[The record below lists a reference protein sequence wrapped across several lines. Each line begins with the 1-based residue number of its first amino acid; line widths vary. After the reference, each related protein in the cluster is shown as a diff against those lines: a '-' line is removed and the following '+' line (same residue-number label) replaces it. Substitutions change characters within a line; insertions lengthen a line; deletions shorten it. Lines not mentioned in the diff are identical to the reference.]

1 MWNLTGNRS
10 NKRIRA
16 LALVLFA
23 AAGALFYS
31 SPSAAAEFGTIST
44 FTQGMLETFRTSF
57 QSVENRVHQAAL
69 ALFAALFL
77 CQFAW
82 SVIQLMLTESLTF
95 ASVVA
100 TVIRQVMTGAF
111 FYWLLFDRS
120 ILKGIVD
127 SFSQLAN
134 AGLSF
139 TDLLFFMETSMQ
151 NIMTAVQGRGGLTL
165 EGIAL
170 FFSGLAASLVLS
182 YALTTAVGYMAIVL
196 LENYI
201 VGSLGLIL
209 LGFGGSDY
217 TRNYALSYIKALVH
231 IGFKLFLVTIIIYVG
246 AYSFTRTTGG
256 MVGSG
261 AASLIETCMMLIG
274 QSFLFVAV
282 IKVIPQI
289 SDTLI
294 AGVSMSTA
302 SGAFALRSGAAG
314 AAGLAAGAVT
324 AAYNMPGKAADAIA
338 GGASAVQTAANAYS
352 ENFNAYKS
360 QGLNSVRAGVSALGS
375 TLWAGYQASRGSSGN
390 QAAQTEAQNSM
401 APNPGAGGAASTV
414 SQTVSANDSVQN
426 TSASDAPDTQKT
438 SQTAATPDP
447 EETEQQDTYTAPT
460 PEELSKKFKTWD

>member
-1 MWNLTGNRS
+1 MWNSTGNK
-10 NKRIRA
+10 NRIRVIT
-16 LALVLFA
+16 LFSLVVT
-23 AAGALFYS
+23 GVLFYS
-31 SPSAAAEFGTIST
+31 SPATAAEFGTISA

-57 QSVENRVHQAAL
+57 QSFENKVHQAAL

-134 AGLSF
+134 SGLSF
-139 TDLLFFMETSMQ
+139 TDLLFFMETAMQ

-231 IGFKLFLVTIIIYVG
+231 IGFKLFLVTVIIYVG
-246 AYSFTRTTGG
+246 TYSFTRTTGG

-261 AASLIETCMMLIG
+261 ADSLIQTCMMLIG

-294 AGVSMSTA
+294 AGVSMSTS
-302 SGAFALRSGAAG
+302 SGAYALRSGVMG

-324 AAYNMPGKAADAIA
+324 AGYNAPGKAADAI
-338 GGASAVQTAANAYS
+338 GGGVSAVQSAASAYS
-352 ENFNAYKS
+352 ANFGAYRSK
-360 QGLNSVRAGVSALGS
+360 GLNSVRAGVSALGS
-375 TLWAGYQASRGSSGN
+375 TLWAGYQASRGH
-390 QAAQTEAQNSM
+390 QTAPQNSM
-401 APNPGAGGAASTV
+401 ASNPGTSPGTGTAASKSNNSNV
-414 SQTVSANDSVQN
+414 SQTVSVNDPVQN
-426 TSASDAPDTQKT
+426 PTVIKDAPKTTEAPDSETADQKDTEN
-438 SQTAATPDP
+438 S
-447 EETEQQDTYTAPT
+447 YSAPS
-460 PEELSKKFKTWD
+460 PEELSKRFKAWS

>member
-1 MWNLTGNRS
+1 
-10 NKRIRA
+10 
-16 LALVLFA
+16 
-23 AAGALFYS
+23 
-31 SPSAAAEFGTIST
+31 
-44 FTQGMLETFRTSF
+44 
-57 QSVENRVHQAAL
+57 
-69 ALFAALFL
+69 
-77 CQFAW
+77 
-82 SVIQLMLTESLTF
+82 
-95 ASVVA
+95 
-100 TVIRQVMTGAF
+100 MTGAF

-134 AGLSF
+134 SGLSF
-139 TDLLFFMETSMQ
+139 TDLLFFMETAMQ

-182 YALTTAVGYMAIVL
+182 YALATAVGYMAIVL

-231 IGFKLFLVTIIIYVG
+231 IGFKLFLITIIIYVG
-246 AYSFTRTTGG
+246 TYSFTRTTGG
-256 MVGSG
+256 MVGSS
-261 AASLIETCMMLIG
+261 ADSLIQTCMMLIG

-314 AAGLAAGAVT
+314 AAGLAVGAAT
-324 AAYNMPGKAADAIA
+324 AAYNMPGKAVDATST
-338 GGASAVQTAANAYS
+338 GASTVQSAANAYS
-352 ENFNAYKS
+352 TNFNAYKS
-360 QGLNSVRAGVSALGS
+360 QGLNNVRAGVSALGS
-375 TLWAGYQASRGSSGN
+375 TLWGAYQASRGH
-390 QAAQTEAQNSM
+390 QTTGVQNSM
-401 APNPGAGGAASTV
+401 ASTPRTEGTNSGSAV

-426 TSASDAPDTQKT
+426 KTVTGDAPKT
-438 SQTAATPDP
+438 TETSDSA
-447 EETEQQDTYTAPT
+447 ETEQNDAENTYSAPT

>member
-1 MWNLTGNRS
+1 
-10 NKRIRA
+10 
-16 LALVLFA
+16 
-23 AAGALFYS
+23 
-31 SPSAAAEFGTIST
+31 
-44 FTQGMLETFRTSF
+44 
-57 QSVENRVHQAAL
+57 
-69 ALFAALFL
+69 
-77 CQFAW
+77 
-82 SVIQLMLTESLTF
+82 MLTESLTF
-95 ASVVA
+95 AAVVA
-100 TVIRQVMTGAF
+100 TVIRQSMTGAF

-134 AGLSF
+134 SGFSF
-139 TDLLFFMETSMQ
+139 TDLLFFMETAMQ

-261 AASLIETCMMLIG
+261 TDSLIETCMMLTG

-289 SDTLI
+289 ADTLI
-294 AGVSMSTA
+294 AGVSMSTS

-314 AAGLAAGAVT
+314 AAGLAVGAAA
-324 AAYNMPGKAADAIA
+324 AAYNIPGKAVDAI
-338 GGASAVQTAANAYS
+338 GSGASAVQSAANAYS
-352 ENFNAYKS
+352 ANFSAYKN
-360 QGLNSVRAGVSALGS
+360 QGLNNVRAGVSALGS
-375 TLWAGYQASRGSSGN
+375 TLWGAYQASRGH
-390 QAAQTEAQNSM
+390 QTTGMQNSM
-401 APNPGAGGAASTV
+401 ASTSGAGGTVSGSTV
-414 SQTVSANDSVQN
+414 AQTAPVAERIDPIQSG
-426 TSASDAPDTQKT
+426 TSAGDTSGTPKITTTADSEAKEQNDAY
-438 SQTAATPDP
+438 S
-447 EETEQQDTYTAPT
+447 APT
-460 PEELSKKFKTWD
+460 PEELSKKFKNWD

>member
-1 MWNLTGNRS
+1 M
-10 NKRIRA
+10 A
-16 LALVLFA
+16 LICLAV
-23 AAGALFYS
+23 AGALFYS
-31 SPSAAAEFGTIST
+31 SPSAAAEFGTISA
-44 FTQGMLETFRTSF
+44 FTQGMLETFRASF
-57 QSVENRVHQAAL
+57 QSFENKVHQAAL

-95 ASVVA
+95 AAVVA
-100 TVIRQVMTGAF
+100 TVIRQGMTGAF

-134 AGLSF
+134 SGLSF
-139 TDLLFFMETSMQ
+139 TDLLFFMETAMQ

-170 FFSGLAASLVLS
+170 FFSGLAATLVLS

-261 AASLIETCMMLIG
+261 TDSLIQTCMMLIG

-302 SGAFALRSGAAG
+302 TGASALRGGVMG
-314 AAGLAAGAVT
+314 AAGLAVGAAT
-324 AAYNMPGKAADAIA
+324 AAYNMPGKAVDAIS
-338 GGASAVQTAANAYS
+338 GGASAVQSAANAYS
-352 ENFNAYKS
+352 ANFNAYKS
-360 QGLNSVRAGVSALGS
+360 QGLNNARAGVSALGS
-375 TLWAGYQASRGSSGN
+375 TLWAAYQTSRGHQMPGV
-390 QAAQTEAQNSM
+390 QNSM
-401 APNPGAGGAASTV
+401 ASSPGAGGTVGGSTV
-414 SQTVSANDSVQN
+414 SQTVPATESTDSAQSGASAND
-426 TSASDAPDTQKT
+426 AQKT
-438 SQTAATPDP
+438 SKTTAAPDS
-447 EETEQQDTYTAPT
+447 EAKEQKDAENSYSAPT
-460 PEELSKKFKTWD
+460 PEELSKKFKNWG